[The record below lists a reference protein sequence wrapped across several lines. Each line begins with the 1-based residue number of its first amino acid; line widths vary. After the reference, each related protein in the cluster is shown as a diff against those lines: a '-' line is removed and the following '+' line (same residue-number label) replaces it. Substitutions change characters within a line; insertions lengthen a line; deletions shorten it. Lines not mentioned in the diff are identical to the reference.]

1 MMKQTKFI
9 TKIIGLGLCVIFL
22 SNISCN
28 DPKAKSNST
37 SEVSPLFFKL
47 SLAQWSIHRMI
58 RENNYD
64 PYKFAS
70 FAKELGFDGIEYVNA
85 LYDDVMK
92 SDDKK
97 SAIEVFIEKSKSLA
111 DENKI
116 KNVLI
121 MIDGEGDLSS
131 SDPIKRNE
139 AIENH
144 KLWIYA
150 ASKIGC
156 SSVRLNLYG
165 EKDPDKWI
173 SNSIK
178 SLTALSTYA
187 KEYNINVIV
196 ENHGRITSNIPLL
209 MQVINGVNMD
219 NCGTLPDF
227 GNFCIS
233 DEGYG
238 SIFDGSCK
246 EAYDIYKGISEMMP
260 RAFGVS
266 AKSYDF
272 NSEGF
277 ETSINYNRMLKIVKD
292 QNYKGFIGVEYEGNR
307 LSEIEGI
314 KATKDLLVKIGNE
327 M

>member
-1 MMKQTKFI
+1 M
-9 TKIIGLGLCVIFL
+9 
-22 SNISCN
+22 
-28 DPKAKSNST
+28 
-37 SEVSPLFFKL
+37 
-47 SLAQWSIHRMI
+47 
-58 RENNYD
+58 
-64 PYKFAS
+64 
-70 FAKELGFDGIEYVNA
+70 
-85 LYDDVMK
+85 
-92 SDDKK
+92 
-97 SAIEVFIEKSKSLA
+97 
-111 DENKI
+111 
-116 KNVLI
+116 
-121 MIDGEGDLSS
+121 
-131 SDPIKRNE
+131 
-139 AIENH
+139 
-144 KLWIYA
+144 
-150 ASKIGC
+150 
-156 SSVRLNLYG
+156 YG

-173 SNSIK
+173 SNSIN

-277 ETSINYNRMLKIVKD
+277 ETSIDYNKMLKIVKD

>member
-1 MMKQTKFI
+1 
-9 TKIIGLGLCVIFL
+9 
-22 SNISCN
+22 
-28 DPKAKSNST
+28 
-37 SEVSPLFFKL
+37 
-47 SLAQWSIHRMI
+47 
-58 RENNYD
+58 
-64 PYKFAS
+64 
-70 FAKELGFDGIEYVNA
+70 
-85 LYDDVMK
+85 
-92 SDDKK
+92 
-97 SAIEVFIEKSKSLA
+97 
-111 DENKI
+111 
-116 KNVLI
+116 
-121 MIDGEGDLSS
+121 
-131 SDPIKRNE
+131 
-139 AIENH
+139 
-144 KLWIYA
+144 
-150 ASKIGC
+150 
-156 SSVRLNLYG
+156 
-165 EKDPDKWI
+165 
-173 SNSIK
+173 
-178 SLTALSTYA
+178 
-187 KEYNINVIV
+187 
-196 ENHGRITSNIPLL
+196 

-277 ETSINYNRMLKIVKD
+277 ETSIDYNRMLKIVKD

-314 KATKDLLVKIGNE
+314 KATKNLLVNIGNE

>member
-1 MMKQTKFI
+1 MKNKKFI
-9 TKIIGLGLCVIFL
+9 TIILGLSFAIFSIITL
-22 SNISCN
+22 SCSDIKN
-28 DPKAKSNST
+28 KSNNKV
-37 SEVSPLFFKL
+37 EVKPLFFKL
-47 SLAQWSIHRMI
+47 SIAQWSIHRMVK
-58 RENNYD
+58 ENSYD
-64 PYKFAS
+64 PYEFAS
-70 FAKELGFDGIEYVNA
+70 LAKELGFEGLEYVNA

-97 SAIEVFIEKSKSLA
+97 NAIEIFIEKSKALA

-116 KNVLI
+116 NNVLI
-121 MIDGEGDLSS
+121 MIDGEGDLAS
-131 SDPIKRNE
+131 SDPIKQKE

-173 SNSIK
+173 SNSIN
-178 SLTALSTYA
+178 SLSELSKYA
-187 KEYNINVIV
+187 KTLNINVLV

-209 MQVINGVNMD
+209 MKVIYGVNMD

-227 GNFCIS
+227 GNFCMS

-260 RAFGVS
+260 KAFGVS

-277 ETSINYNRMLKIVKD
+277 ETTIDYKRMLEIVKN
-292 QNYKGFIGVEYEGNR
+292 QNYKGFIGVEYEGKR
-307 LSEIEGI
+307 LSELEGI
-314 KATKDLLVKIGNE
+314 KATKDLLIKIGGE